1 MRNPIQTLLALEPG
15 LDRAAVEATLPLGA
29 DLVLVGVA
37 EPGEEWEAVRNHASD
52 VLVVVCRPQSP
63 VMLELIEQASQEL
76 PDRAVVV
83 VTGSSPNG
91 FMRRIFEAG
100 AEDVVVADEIGT
112 PSGELSFAVE
122 KAVARRR
129 GTTARESRQDDGEL
143 ICVLGPKG
151 GIGKTLTTAN
161 LTVALADAGH
171 RVVAVD
177 LDLQFGDLG
186 LTLGL
191 VPERTSYDL
200 ASSGG
205 SLDAGKVGA
214 YMTEHESGA
223 HVLLAPI
230 RPEQASVVNVEFL
243 RELYPVLRKAYDF
256 VVVDTPPGFSPEVIA
271 TVDSSSRICMVGML
285 DALSLKNTKLGLE
298 TLARM
303 GYDRNRI
310 RTVLNRADTNVGV
323 SLADTTA
330 IVGRAPDI
338 LIPSHRDITRS
349 VNAGQ
354 AIVLANRRSEAARSF
369 RALAELFVAASLPE
383 GQPSNGRRRRGLLR
397 RERG

>member
-29 DLVLVGVA
+29 DLELIGVA

-112 PSGELSFAVE
+112 PSDELSFAVE

-214 YMTEHESGA
+214 YMTTHESGA

>member
-1 MRNPIQTLLALEPG
+1 MRGPIQTLLALEPG
-15 LDRAAVEATLPLGA
+15 LDRDAVEATLPLEDG
-29 DLVLVGVA
+29 LELVGVA
-37 EPGEEWEAVRNHASD
+37 EPGDEWEALRDRASD
-52 VLVVVCRPQSP
+52 VLVVVCRPESP
-63 VMLELIEQASQEL
+63 VMLELIEQASQDR

-100 AEDVVVADEIGT
+100 AEDVIVADEIGM
-112 PSGELSFAVE
+112 PSSDLSFAVE
-122 KAVARRR
+122 KAVVRRR
-129 GTTARESRQDDGEL
+129 GTTARETRQDDGEL

-161 LTVALADAGH
+161 LAAALADAGH
-171 RVVAVD
+171 KVVAVD

-191 VPERTSYDL
+191 LPERTSYDL

-214 YMTEHESGA
+214 YMTKHSSGA
-223 HVLLAPI
+223 HVLLAPT
-230 RPEQASVVNVEFL
+230 RPEQASLVNVEFL

-298 TLARM
+298 TLERM
-303 GYDRNRI
+303 GYDRDRI

-323 SLADTTA
+323 SLADTSA

-349 VNAGQ
+349 VNSGQ
-354 AIVLANRRSEAARSF
+354 AIVLAGRRSEAARSF
-369 RALAELFVAASLPE
+369 RALAELFVAASRPE
-383 GQPSNGRRRRGLLR
+383 DAPSNGRKRRGLLR